1 MFPERTEF
9 PIFETAGDV
18 RSKHVNLLDSHR
30 PIISASPDF
39 KSRVCRALPSD
50 ARKSPA
56 PSVRSLARG
65 AETPRGSPSRV
76 RRVLASNL
84 DPSDPS
90 RARRRCHPPLDLTR
104 RGRVHR
110 RGVLRGT
117 RCRWYG
123 RARPTARDRR
133 RRGPAMV
140 IRIRQNTK
148 RGTRGELTGQRTH
161 PGRVLPSSCTRFRHA
176 SKSRATEFLKF
187 GDCRRC
193 DDEIETR
200 ELGFGP
206 TFVVKL
212 PQLRDFFTIFSF
224 PRSS

>member
-1 MFPERTEF
+1 MTRLRSFKHVFSTTSVREGLSVCLSVWAKTCFQRGRSFPF
-9 PIFETAGDV
+9 LETAGVV

-90 RARRRCHPPLDLTR
+90 RGATTMSARGSPPDAAGSHRHPAGAGASARGSQRDSVPMVRTSAPHRAGSPKTR
-104 RGRVHR
+104 AGDGDSH
-110 RGVLRGT
+110 
-117 RCRWYG
+117 
-123 RARPTARDRR
+123 PTEHE
-133 RRGPAMV
+133 
-140 IRIRQNTK
+140 T
-148 RGTRGELTGQRTH
+148 
-161 PGRVLPSSCTRFRHA
+161 RHA
-176 SKSRATEFLKF
+176 R
-187 GDCRRC
+187 
-193 DDEIETR
+193 
-200 ELGFGP
+200 
-206 TFVVKL
+206 
-212 PQLRDFFTIFSF
+212 
-224 PRSS
+224 

>member
-1 MFPERTEF
+1 MGGSSRSSSASARCSDTAPSFLITYDETAFKHVFRTTSVRKGFSVWAKTCFQIYQRGWSFPF
-9 PIFETAGDV
+9 LETAGDV

-90 RARRRCHPPLDLTR
+90 RARRRCRRAGHPPTPPDLTVTR

-117 RCRWYG
+117 RCR
-123 RARPTARDRR
+123 
-133 RRGPAMV
+133 
-140 IRIRQNTK
+140 
-148 RGTRGELTGQRTH
+148 
-161 PGRVLPSSCTRFRHA
+161 
-176 SKSRATEFLKF
+176 
-187 GDCRRC
+187 
-193 DDEIETR
+193 
-200 ELGFGP
+200 
-206 TFVVKL
+206 
-212 PQLRDFFTIFSF
+212 
-224 PRSS
+224 

>member
-1 MFPERTEF
+1 MGGSSRSSSASARCSGTAPSFLITYHETAFKHMFSTTSVRKGFSVWAKTCFQIYQRGWSF
-9 PIFETAGDV
+9 PFLETAGDV

-90 RARRRCHPPLDLTR
+90 RARRRCRRAGHPPTPPDLTVTR
-104 RGRVHR
+104 RGHR

-140 IRIRQNTK
+140 IRIR
-148 RGTRGELTGQRTH
+148 
-161 PGRVLPSSCTRFRHA
+161 
-176 SKSRATEFLKF
+176 
-187 GDCRRC
+187 
-193 DDEIETR
+193 
-200 ELGFGP
+200 
-206 TFVVKL
+206 
-212 PQLRDFFTIFSF
+212 
-224 PRSS
+224 

>member
-1 MFPERTEF
+1 MTRLRSFKHVFSTTSVRKGLSVWAKTCFQRGRSFPF
-9 PIFETAGDV
+9 LETAGAV

-90 RARRRCHPPLDLTR
+90 RARRRCRRAGHPPTPPDLTVTR
-104 RGRVHR
+104 RGRVIGEGFSEGLGADGTDERAPPRGIAEDEGR
-110 RGVLRGT
+110 R
-117 RCRWYG
+117 W
-123 RARPTARDRR
+123 
-133 RRGPAMV
+133 
-140 IRIRQNTK
+140 
-148 RGTRGELTGQRTH
+148 
-161 PGRVLPSSCTRFRHA
+161 
-176 SKSRATEFLKF
+176 
-187 GDCRRC
+187 
-193 DDEIETR
+193 
-200 ELGFGP
+200 
-206 TFVVKL
+206 
-212 PQLRDFFTIFSF
+212 
-224 PRSS
+224 